1 MRFDTKFAI
10 IVRADLAT
18 WQKLNVAAFLA
29 TGVAHATD
37 TIMGEKPYEDADGN
51 TYLALAREPVL
62 IYAADAAELQRTRE
76 RALRRG
82 LHTGIYTEENFVTD
96 NDDDNRAA
104 VKPVPAAELNLVG
117 LALYGPRNQVDRTT
131 KGLKLH
137 A

>member
-10 IVRADLAT
+10 VVRDDLAT
-18 WQKLNVAAFLA
+18 WQKLNVTAFLA

-37 TIMGEKPYEDADGN
+37 TVMGEKPYEDADGN
-51 TYLALAREPVL
+51 AYLALAREPVL
-62 IYAADAAELQRTRE
+62 VYAADAAELQRTRE
-76 RALRRG
+76 RALKRG
-82 LHTGIYTEENFVTD
+82 LHTGIYTEEIFATD